1 MTETRPTTERP
12 RRTAAYP
19 RHALRC
25 PVRVSGIDPEIDP
38 ESGLPCF
45 TSVEEHALNL
55 SEGGVFVPGDDT
67 LTPGRRVLVE
77 IDLPEGAQIQAIG
90 TVAWRRRP
98 AAARGVDRPAGMGI
112 EFTGMPRSSA
122 IALAAA
128 LEPRRRSRPATGER
142 TGGRWS
148 YRPA

>member
-77 IDLPEGAQIQAIG
+77 IDLPDLVDRVGDRREVIVGHDAEAIESHLGAGAGHPLQFCAAQG
-90 TVAWRRRP
+90 TAAV
-98 AAARGVDRPAGMGI
+98 AAAGNH
-112 EFTGMPRSSA
+112 T
-122 IALAAA
+122 
-128 LEPRRRSRPATGER
+128 
-142 TGGRWS
+142 
-148 YRPA
+148 